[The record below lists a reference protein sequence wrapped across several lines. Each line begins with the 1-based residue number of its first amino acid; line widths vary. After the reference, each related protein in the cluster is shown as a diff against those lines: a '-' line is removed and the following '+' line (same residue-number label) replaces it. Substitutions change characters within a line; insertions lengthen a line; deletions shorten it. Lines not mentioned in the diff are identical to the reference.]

1 MGQISG
7 VSTSDLNNVDGFF
20 TSQSGGGGGA
30 TATPTPQTASIEPTQ
45 YSDGTLTIANSSSY
59 SLSVSIYC
67 DIKSGS
73 TLVVPN
79 SSMSYDASIGKLTW
93 VDGGTEGTR
102 TFFLSA
108 SEFGTGTVYT
118 PSPTI
123 SGSYTRG
130 DNARKYWRYSLH
142 GTGDHTYTRDLRYY
156 TEPSQGGTSYP
167 PNMTSATAPSPY
179 EAEAS
184 YQHSA
189 TYAGW
194 KAFDS
199 NAGTGWWNL
208 GGHTN
213 QYNDYLTLY
222 MGSTPRSILSAAVNI
237 NPSFDGGSD
246 LTISI
251 EGANNADF
259 TQDKLILVSSQS
271 KTTSTAELSITI

>member
-1 MGQISG
+1 MGEISG
-7 VSTSDLNNVDGFF
+7 IGTSDLNNVDGFF
-20 TSQSGGGGGA
+20 TTQGGGG
-30 TATPTPQTASIEPTQ
+30 TVTPTPQTASIASTQ
-45 YSDGTLTIANSSSY
+45 YSDQTLTISNTGSY
-59 SLSVSIYC
+59 TQLSVFC
-67 DIKSGS
+67 EIKSGS

-79 SSMSYDASIGKLTW
+79 SSMSYDRSNGALTW
-93 VDGGTEGTR
+93 VDTGTAGTR
-102 TFFLSA
+102 TFFLQGQDFGFA
-108 SEFGTGTVYT
+108 SSSQITGNYN
-118 PSPTI
+118 
-123 SGSYTRG
+123 RG

-142 GTGDHTYTRDLRYY
+142 GTGDHTYTRNLRYY
-156 TEPSQGGTSYP
+156 TELSQAGTSYP

-179 EAEAS
+179 EASAS

-208 GGHTN
+208 GTHTN

-222 MGSTPRSILSAAVNI
+222 VGTTPITVKSAAVNI

-251 EGANNADF
+251 AGANNEAF
-259 TQDKLILVSSQS
+259 TQDVLILVSSQS

>member
-1 MGQISG
+1 MGEISG
-7 VSTSDLNNVDGFF
+7 IGTSDLNNVDGFF
-20 TSQSGGGGGA
+20 TTQGGGG
-30 TATPTPQTASIEPTQ
+30 TVTPTPQTASIAST
-45 YSDGTLTIANSSSY
+45 SDQTLTISNTGSY
-59 SLSVSIYC
+59 TQLSVFC
-67 DIKSGS
+67 EIKSGS

-79 SSMSYDASIGKLTW
+79 SSMSYDRSNGALTW
-93 VDGGTEGTR
+93 VDTGTAGTR
-102 TFFLSA
+102 TFFLQGQDFGFA
-108 SEFGTGTVYT
+108 SSSQITGNYN
-118 PSPTI
+118 
-123 SGSYTRG
+123 RG

-156 TEPSQGGTSYP
+156 TELSQAGTSYP
-167 PNMTSATAPSPY
+167 PDMTSATAPSPY

-208 GGHTN
+208 GAHTN

-222 MGSTPRSILSAAVNI
+222 VGTTPITVKSAAVNI

-251 EGANNADF
+251 AGANNEAF
-259 TQDKLILVSSQS
+259 TQDVLILVSSQS